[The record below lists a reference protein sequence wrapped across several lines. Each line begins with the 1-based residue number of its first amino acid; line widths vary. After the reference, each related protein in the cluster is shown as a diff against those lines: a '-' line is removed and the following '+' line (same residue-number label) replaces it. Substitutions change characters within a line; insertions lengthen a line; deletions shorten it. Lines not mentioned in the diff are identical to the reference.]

1 MSDVNTA
8 KLNDMMS
15 GALDSVLDKHRS
27 EIFQIAGKS
36 GDATRTVLANESVM
50 RTVAEY
56 CYAALP
62 WPIRMA
68 VKQPVF
74 VDFVMARRERIVD
87 KLTRSAATS

>member
-1 MSDVNTA
+1 MSYVNSA
-8 KLNDMMS
+8 KMNDMMC

-36 GDATRTVLANESVM
+36 GAASRTILANETVM

-62 WPIRMA
+62 WPVRMA

-74 VDFVMARRERIVD
+74 VDFMMARRERIVE
-87 KLTRSAATS
+87 KLTRSAATN